1 MAADSGHFEKKSA
14 DTGDQGIPTSSLPD
28 IIFMLLIFF
37 MVSTVMRETDVKV
50 KTSLPQAESLEK
62 IEQKRLISYI
72 YIGPKKQN
80 VKGSG
85 QTGVQVDDALI
96 QDVSNVQGIMQ
107 RQIEEEPRLIVSFKV
122 DQQAESGI
130 LRDVEQQLRDANALR
145 INYASNQ
152 ENQGG

>member
-1 MAADSGHFEKKSA
+1 M
-14 DTGDQGIPTSSLPD
+14 
-28 IIFMLLIFF
+28 
-37 MVSTVMRETDVKV
+37 
-50 KTSLPQAESLEK
+50 
-62 IEQKRLISYI
+62 
-72 YIGPKKQN
+72 
-80 VKGSG
+80 
-85 QTGVQVDDALI
+85 QVDDALI